1 MCIERKRL
9 ALFAFVFG
17 FLCQLAAAQTRCD
30 AKRLFEQANTLIE
43 GREYSQ
49 ATGTLNELRLCQN
62 ISAVERFNMGW
73 LYGRAH
79 DFKTALTVFK
89 AVPDEVPDRQTHRY
103 AIALSYFELGDY
115 PAAVDVLAKLK
126 SQSALDA
133 KCANLLGVAYSK
145 LGAYDKAYNA
155 LTEAIHADPGNM
167 SGYLNLVTLCAD
179 GGDFVKAASVA
190 AGAVR
195 AFPNSSEALIVA
207 GAANTL
213 LGRLDAAHDR
223 FSKAVQLAPGNADAL
238 FFLALTDYKQG
249 KFGEAITLLR
259 SADKSGI
266 EDSDLHYLLAECL
279 LRVSPDKPGLA
290 IAALN
295 RAIELNKN
303 SISARTLRGRLL
315 LDAGQVKDA
324 LEDLELADRLD
335 PGSRSAAY
343 TLARAYRAVG
353 RDADASA
360 LFEKVRAE
368 ATEPLK
374 EMSDRRLNS
383 TLTEPGAQK

>member
-1 MCIERKRL
+1 
-9 ALFAFVFG
+9 
-17 FLCQLAAAQTRCD
+17 
-30 AKRLFEQANTLIE
+30 
-43 GREYSQ
+43 
-49 ATGTLNELRLCQN
+49 
-62 ISAVERFNMGW
+62 
-73 LYGRAH
+73 
-79 DFKTALTVFK
+79 VFK
-89 AVPDEVPDRQTHRY
+89 AVPEEVPDRQTHQY
-103 AIALSYFELGDY
+103 AIALSYFELDDY
-115 PAAVDVLAKLK
+115 PAAVDVLTKLK

-145 LGAYDKAYNA
+145 LGAYDKAYSA
-155 LTEAIHADPGNM
+155 LEEAIHADPGNM

-195 AFPNSSEALIVA
+195 AFPKSSEALIVA

-213 LGRLDAAHDR
+213 LGRLDAAHDN
-223 FSKAVQLAPGNADAL
+223 FSKAVQLAPENADAL
-238 FFLALTDYKQG
+238 FFLGLTDYKQG
-249 KFGEAITLLR
+249 KFGEAITLLQ
-259 SADKSGI
+259 SADESGV

-279 LRVSPDKPGLA
+279 LRASPDKPGLA

-315 LDAGQVKDA
+315 LDAGQAKDA

-335 PGSRSAAY
+335 PSSRSAAY

-360 LFEKVRAE
+360 LFEKVRAQ

-383 TLTEPGAQK
+383 TLTEPGSQK

>member
-1 MCIERKRL
+1 MCIERKHL
-9 ALFAFVFG
+9 VLIGLVFG
-17 FLCQLAAAQTRCD
+17 FLGQLAAAKTNCD
-30 AKRLFEQANTLIE
+30 AKRLFEQANTSIE
-43 GREYSQ
+43 GRKYKE
-49 ATGTLNELRLCQN
+49 AVGTLNELRLCRN
-62 ISAVERFNMGW
+62 ISAVERFNLGW

-79 DFKTALTVFK
+79 DFKTALAVFN
-89 AVPDEVPDRQTHRY
+89 AVPDEVPDRQTHQY

-115 PAAVDVLAKLK
+115 SAAVDVLTKLK

-145 LGAYDKAYNA
+145 LGAYDQAYSS
-155 LTEAIHADPGNM
+155 LTEAVHADPGNM

-179 GGDFVKAASVA
+179 SGDFVKAAAAA

-195 AFPNSSEALIVA
+195 AFPKSSEALIVN

-213 LGRLDAAHDR
+213 LGRLDAAHDN
-223 FSKAVQLAPGNADAL
+223 FSKAVQLAPENADAL
-238 FFLALTDYKQG
+238 FFLALTDYKKG

-266 EDSDLHYLLAECL
+266 EDSDLHYLVAECL

-315 LDAGQVKDA
+315 LDAGQAKDA

-360 LFEKVRAE
+360 LFEKVRAQ